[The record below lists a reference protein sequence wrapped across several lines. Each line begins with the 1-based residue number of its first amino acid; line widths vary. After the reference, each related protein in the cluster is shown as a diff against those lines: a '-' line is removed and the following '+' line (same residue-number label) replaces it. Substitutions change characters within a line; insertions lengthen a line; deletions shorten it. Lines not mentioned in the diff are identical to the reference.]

1 MMYVHK
7 NAFYNERE
15 GGKARQGARVK
26 KGREKGG
33 RDVKCASPSEL
44 FIYLPF

>member
-1 MMYVHK
+1 MYTRMLYH
-7 NAFYNERE
+7 ERE
-15 GGKARQGARVK
+15 GGKAREGARVK